1 MGLSREIG
9 LAATKDGIAATP
21 LADSLLAMGTAVLH
35 GQGRALVTE
44 RQTNLRVLSDPT
56 GVGAAAVTAQAVMR
70 DAASHYLDAVQPK
83 ALALLAQTDGV
94 TNLMT
99 ALASLGGPTTP
110 GGELSQML
118 EAVAAAF
125 DTLTGSARDLEKTS
139 GASAAA
145 TLAAARALSKAL
157 TAAITR
163 LEGENGQIARTR
175 AQIDETEKAIFDAIE
190 DIVRNS
196 NVVRGGVKGLVT
208 YVIGLFGG
216 DDTAKQPKTPEKANK
231 TPEKTTDKATEKPA
245 EKPAEK
251 PTGKTSGD
259 PAKDSGEIEP
269 FPAESIDTISTG
281 VEGLAAA
288 EARIK
293 AKNTLLAR
301 QYQDLAALGALL
313 AAAQAINTQ
322 TSAMAS
328 TAGKLHEA
336 VAAMPGTTAAIAQG
350 LRDLAGRAQKPAN
363 RREVMAAI
371 AQTADSW
378 ARLGT
383 QLGQSQATFAGIGK
397 LFPPLVPVKP

>member
-9 LAATKDGIAATP
+9 LAATTDGIAATP

-99 ALASLGGPTTP
+99 ALTSLGGPTTP

-163 LEGENGQIARTR
+163 LEGEKGQIARTR
-175 AQIDETEKAIFDAIE
+175 AQIDETEQAIFDAIE

-216 DDTAKQPKTPEKANK
+216 DDTAKQPKTPEKAD
-231 TPEKTTDKATEKPA
+231 KTTDKAA
-245 EKPAEK
+245 EKTKEK
-251 PTGKTSGD
+251 PTGTTSDD

-322 TSAMAS
+322 TSAMAG

-336 VAAMPGTTAAIAQG
+336 VAGMPGITAAIAQG
-350 LRDLAGRAQKPAN
+350 LRDLAVRAQKPAN

-371 AQTADSW
+371 TQTADSW

-397 LFPPLVPVKP
+397 LFPPLVLVKP

>member
-9 LAATKDGIAATP
+9 LAATTDGIAATP

-44 RQTNLRVLSDPT
+44 RQTSLRVLSDPT
-56 GVGAAAVTAQAVMR
+56 GIGAAAVTAQAVMR

-99 ALASLGGPTTP
+99 ALTSLGGPTTP

-145 TLAAARALSKAL
+145 TLGAARTLSKAL

-216 DDTAKQPKTPEKANK
+216 DDTAEQPKTPEKAD
-231 TPEKTTDKATEKPA
+231 KTTGKATEKPA
-245 EKPAEK
+245 EKTTE
-251 PTGKTSGD
+251 KTSDD

-336 VAAMPGTTAAIAQG
+336 VAAMPGITAAIAQG
-350 LRDLAGRAQKPAN
+350 LRDLAVRAQKPAN

-397 LFPPLVPVKP
+397 LFPPLVLVKP

>member
-118 EAVAAAF
+118 EAVAAAL
-125 DTLTGSARDLEKTS
+125 DKLTGSARDLEKTS

-145 TLAAARALSKAL
+145 TLAAAHALSKAL

-163 LEGENGQIARTR
+163 LEGEKGQIARTR

-216 DDTAKQPKTPEKANK
+216 DDTAKQPKTPEKAG
-231 TPEKTTDKATEKPA
+231 KATEKPA

-251 PTGKTSGD
+251 TTEKSTGKTSDD

-313 AAAQAINTQ
+313 AAAQAISTQ
-322 TSAMAS
+322 TGAMAS

-336 VAAMPGTTAAIAQG
+336 VSAMPGITAAIAQG
-350 LRDLAGRAQKPAN
+350 LRDLAVRAQKPAN
-363 RREVMAAI
+363 RREVMAEI
-371 AQTADSW
+371 AQTSDSW

-397 LFPPLVPVKP
+397 LFPPLVLVKP